1 MTATLTPHQAT
12 SHTPNA
18 TRVPPPEPRRG
29 RRDRTRIALGL
40 IVIIL
45 CVLGT
50 ASLFSSTNN
59 RDQVLMVRRQ
69 VPAGH
74 AIGPD
79 DLGVVRV
86 SVGPDVSAVPASA
99 RERVV
104 GRVAAVTLVAGSLLV
119 QNEVSD
125 AAGVPDGMAV
135 VGASLKAGQY
145 PVSLAP
151 GDKVRLVETA
161 SQSAVGDAVEPVDL
175 GGASVLDVERSQSS
189 PDALA
194 VSLLV
199 PRRAAS
205 NAAGDGAA
213 GRLSLVVVAG

>member
-1 MTATLTPHQAT
+1 MTATLAPHQAA
-12 SHTPNA
+12 SPSPNG
-18 TRVPPPEPRRG
+18 TRVPPPEARSG

-45 CVLGT
+45 CVLAT

-59 RDQVLMVRRQ
+59 REQVLTVRRP

-74 AIGPD
+74 AISPN
-79 DLGVVRV
+79 DLGVARV
-86 SVGPDVSAVPASA
+86 SVGPDVAAMPAAA

-119 QNEVSD
+119 RDDVSD
-125 AAGVPDGMAV
+125 AVRVPDGMAV

-151 GDKVRLVETA
+151 GDTVRLVETA
-161 SQSAVGDAVEPVDL
+161 PESAVGDSAKPIEV
-175 GGASVLDVERSQSS
+175 GGARVLDVERSQSS
-189 PDALA
+189 PDTLA

-199 PRRAAS
+199 PKEAAS
-205 NAAGDGAA
+205 KVAGDGAA
-213 GRLSLVVVAG
+213 GRLSLAVVSG